1 MQKIS
6 SQKFLSGFI
15 NLVSREMDMYR
26 MLTVMKMAEEKR
38 IVLHKE
44 QKQTKTN
51 RYGYIP
57 LKQGLKAKSK
67 GVSKV

>member
-1 MQKIS
+1 
-6 SQKFLSGFI
+6 
-15 NLVSREMDMYR
+15 MYR
-26 MLTVMKMAEEKR
+26 MLRVMKMAEEKR

-51 RYGYIP
+51 GYGYIP